1 MPRPPGRI
9 QRTNAYQVPRQLRRH
24 RYRLGFEV
32 NPSGAGRLLVV
43 GLNPSTASLT
53 HRDPTVDSFC
63 RGLAV
68 ANGYRELEIVNLF
81 ALRSTDKTAL
91 LRDRNPIGR
100 ATDSHIA
107 AACREADAILLA
119 WGLHFHPLIATRAAA
134 VETLIHRH
142 TCVPVLILARNADNS
157 PAHPLYRSITS
168 PLVRLELAQVARRAG
183 GITSSTSVQ
192 RPRLRPR
199 RFSTL

>member
-9 QRTNAYQVPRQLRRH
+9 QRTNAYQVPLRLCRH

-32 NPSGAGRLLVV
+32 NPFGVGRLLVV

-63 RGLAV
+63 RGLAD

-100 ATDSHIA
+100 ATDSHIV
-107 AACREADAILLA
+107 AACRAADAILLA

-134 VETLIHRH
+134 VEALIRRH
-142 TCVPVLILARNADNS
+142 VRVPLLILARNADNS
-157 PAHPLYRSITS
+157 PAHPLYRSVTT
-168 PLVRLELAQVARRAG
+168 PLLRVEHSHGERGNR
-183 GITSSTSVQ
+183 GITSALSAQ
-192 RPRLRPR
+192 RPHRRPR